1 MADAR
6 TVGDLM
12 DYLAT
17 QPRNRKIVMSKDAEG
32 NGYSPL
38 ADASEAMYAADTTW
52 SGEIYITPE
61 DLAFSIANDG
71 GWTEEDAAPDDAER
85 VVVLGPVN

>member
-1 MADAR
+1 VLAVNTCGELA
-6 TVGDLM
+6 

-17 QPRNRKIVMSKDAEG
+17 QPRDRKIVLQKDAEG

-38 ADASEAMYAADTTW
+38 ADADEAMYAADNTW
-52 SGEIYITPE
+52 SGDVYMTPE
-61 DLAFSIANDG
+61 ELAEQKDPDDYS
-71 GWTEEDAAPDDAER
+71 EAPEDAER